1 MLLPPTKPQ
10 EKCPECAS
18 DWSNGITCRD
28 HFEQM
33 LAWELEYPEVNT
45 VHHLTVACYHI
56 QHPSLYS
63 PEGLRGAIHLLAE
76 FLDSGITPLEVRQR
90 DRQKLDS
97 GVRKYK
103 IKGTPASHGGYPSPV
118 PWTMTADDVIAGGP
132 AQYDQNVKKWARS
145 VLDALRTSG
154 QVES

>member
-1 MLLPPTKPQ
+1 MEPLTH
-10 EKCPECAS
+10 CPECGS

-33 LAWELEYPEVNT
+33 LAWEFEYPEVNT

-63 PEGLRGAIHLLAE
+63 PEGLRGAIQLLGE
-76 FLDSGITPLEVRQR
+76 FLDGGLTPQEVRRR

-97 GVRKYK
+97 SVRKYK
-103 IKGTPASHGGYPSPV
+103 ITGTPASHGVYHPSV
-118 PWTMTADDVIAGGP
+118 QWTMTAANVIAGGP
-132 AQYDQNVKKWARS
+132 AFYDQNVKRWARS
-145 VLDALRTSG
+145 VLVALKASG
-154 QVES
+154 QAEF